1 MSLDVRKRY
10 DANPFIGQ
18 LDVPI
23 STRQVR
29 VSPMG
34 GKDNNVLINQH
45 TGEIRG
51 THVSTYKKVD
61 SAEFVKIFT
70 QNIAL
75 TFDLKSA
82 GIKAFNVLMFM
93 MQSKAIQKDLLVLDK
108 FTLDDFIANYEDRK
122 PPVKLSLST
131 FKRGLNELEEAQIIA
146 KHMRPGW
153 YFINPNFAFNGDRI
167 AFTTIIEKN
176 GTTKK
181 EEQQELPLDA
191 PDEINEN

>member
-1 MSLDVRKRY
+1 MTNNKKDLNAPFQHENHTLKTRRDFLSQGLLAGLSYTMIPSLLSMIHSNA
-10 DANPFIGQ
+10 ANALECGLGQQTAVNRVPVLIFDLSGGANFVGSNVMVGKAGGQ
-18 LDVPI
+18 L
-23 STRQVR
+23 
-29 VSPMG
+29 
-34 GKDNNVLINQH
+34 
-45 TGEIRG
+45 
-51 THVSTYKKVD
+51 
-61 SAEFVKIFT
+61 
-70 QNIAL
+70 
-75 TFDLKSA
+75 
-82 GIKAFNVLMFM
+82 
-93 MQSKAIQKDLLVLDK
+93 
-108 FTLDDFIANYEDRK
+108 DFIANYEDRK